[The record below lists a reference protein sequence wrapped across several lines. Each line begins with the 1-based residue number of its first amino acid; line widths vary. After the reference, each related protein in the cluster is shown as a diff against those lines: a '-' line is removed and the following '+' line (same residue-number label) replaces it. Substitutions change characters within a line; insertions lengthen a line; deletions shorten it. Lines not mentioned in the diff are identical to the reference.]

1 MKVERLIIK
10 SFRGIDNL
18 TLEFPPSESIVF
30 IGANGVGKSSILD
43 CLAILLSWF
52 PARLQNPQTSGQFF
66 TEEDIKNGAKEIYSE
81 ITLSLNNS
89 EQTVKW
95 SRTKTRTGRS
105 KETSSDLVQL
115 RQIVGEIH
123 ESLDKNSDA
132 ALPVIAYYPTNR
144 AVLDIPLRIRKKHLF
159 EPIATYEEALT
170 GGTVNFRRFFEWFRQ
185 REDLENEQRLWG
197 ESIDYRDRQ
206 LEAVR
211 QAISGILGDIQDL
224 RIQRSPL
231 RMTLTKQGQ
240 ELSVSQLSDGE
251 KCLLALIG
259 DLARRLAIANPNTEQ
274 NPLQGSGVVMI
285 DEIELHLYPK
295 WQRGIIPALTRT
307 FPNCQFIV
315 TTHSPQVMSDVE
327 WVQLLKMTP
336 EGIVIERLRSFGK
349 DSNRILETL
358 MGTPE
363 RPPEIEEKFQ
373 QLFRVIDRG
382 ELDNA
387 RQLRQQLAERVG
399 EDDPTFVRA
408 DGLIHRKEI
417 LNR

>member
-1 MKVERLIIK
+1 
-10 SFRGIDNL
+10 
-18 TLEFPPSESIVF
+18 
-30 IGANGVGKSSILD
+30 
-43 CLAILLSWF
+43 
-52 PARLQNPQTSGQFF
+52 
-66 TEEDIKNGAKEIYSE
+66 
-81 ITLSLNNS
+81 
-89 EQTVKW
+89 
-95 SRTKTRTGRS
+95 
-105 KETSSDLVQL
+105 
-115 RQIVGEIH
+115 
-123 ESLDKNSDA
+123 
-132 ALPVIAYYPTNR
+132 
-144 AVLDIPLRIRKKHLF
+144 
-159 EPIATYEEALT
+159 
-170 GGTVNFRRFFEWFRQ
+170 
-185 REDLENEQRLWG
+185 
-197 ESIDYRDRQ
+197 
-206 LEAVR
+206 VR

-259 DLARRLAIANPNTEQ
+259 DLARRLAIANPNPQQ
-274 NPLQGSGVVMI
+274 NPLQGSGVVII
-285 DEIELHLYPK
+285 DEIELHLYPQ

-315 TTHSPQVMSDVE
+315 TTHSPQVISDVE

-336 EGIVIERLRSFGK
+336 AGIAIERLWSFGK

-363 RPPEIEEKFQ
+363 RPPEIEEQFQ

-399 EDDPTFVRA
+399 EDDPSFVRA
-408 DGLIHRKEI
+408 DGLIRRKEI